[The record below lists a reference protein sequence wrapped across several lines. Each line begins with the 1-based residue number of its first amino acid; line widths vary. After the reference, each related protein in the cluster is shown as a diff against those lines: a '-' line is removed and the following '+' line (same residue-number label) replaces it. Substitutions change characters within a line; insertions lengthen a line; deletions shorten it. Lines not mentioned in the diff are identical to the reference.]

1 MSFRVSRRRAF
12 VPGARGGDKSRD
24 ALRRTGRDAVS
35 SPRATPRIK
44 VAQQPASTR
53 PAFVVAR
60 SAPIAR
66 RAGDVS
72 WGLSPILSGNG
83 NRGTGNGDAGW
94 KKFRPR
100 LSCTAPRPS
109 ATLRA
114 LPRGGRWCRHIPRSS
129 QNCAGVTMK
138 FAFGKCFMLP
148 VTSFASPAI
157 AVQ

>member
-1 MSFRVSRRRAF
+1 MSHFTQSFCKKMSHFARHGHKKMCQILLAIVGP
-12 VPGARGGDKSRD
+12 VPK
-24 ALRRTGRDAVS
+24 
-35 SPRATPRIK
+35 
-44 VAQQPASTR
+44 
-53 PAFVVAR
+53 F
-60 SAPIAR
+60 
-66 RAGDVS
+66 
-72 WGLSPILSGNG
+72 WGNG
-83 NRGTGNGDAGW
+83 ERGMGNGEAGW